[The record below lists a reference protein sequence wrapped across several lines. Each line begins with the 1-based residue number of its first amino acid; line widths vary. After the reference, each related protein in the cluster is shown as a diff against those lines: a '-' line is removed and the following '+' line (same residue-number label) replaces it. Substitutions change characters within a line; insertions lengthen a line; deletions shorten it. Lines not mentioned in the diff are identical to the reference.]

1 MYTSVGFP
9 PVNVVDF
16 CGQNIQGDGM
26 IVNSHQESKKYYFV
40 TMGTDCHF
48 TMQAASSKD
57 KVPTTNRTQP
67 PPPFLCSLHMYAQ
80 YPKSTPSHR
89 S

>member
-40 TMGTDCHF
+40 TMGTDCHL
-48 TMQAASSKD
+48 TMQAASPKD
-57 KVPTTNRTQP
+57 KVPTTSHTP
-67 PPPFLCSLHMYAQ
+67 SLLCSLYTCMPNIPNPLY
-80 YPKSTPSHR
+80 R